1 MTVMQTT
8 VTRAKPGRRH
18 DAVALALEAAKLL
31 ERHGAD
37 DSRFLVAQCAGE
49 ATGSHIFTTEF
60 ENGEAW
66 GTFTDSL
73 YADAELEALMDRI
86 QRDDS
91 PVVMEAMSV
100 GTEIPLGREGP
111 TERGAVVEAYVSRIV
126 PGRFAGALQ
135 LATTVFDFV
144 ERHGATNCR
153 LSQLNSAG
161 SLSEC
166 VVASWELESMRALG
180 ALGDAYGSEP
190 EGQRIMEMLTGTDG
204 PVVTVSSGIYAEIPL

>member
-18 DAVALALEAAKLL
+18 DAVAVALEASKLL

-49 ATGSHIFTTEF
+49 ATGSNVFTTEF

-73 YADAELEALMDRI
+73 YADAELEALMDRVD
-86 QRDDS
+86 RDDS
-91 PVVMEAMSV
+91 PVIMEAMSLA
-100 GTEIPLGREGP
+100 TEIPLGRDGP
-111 TERGAVVEAYVSRIV
+111 TERGAVVEAYISRV
-126 PGRFAGALQ
+126 LPGRFAGALE

-161 SLSEC
+161 SLTEC
-166 VVASWELESMRALG
+166 LVASWELESMRALG
-180 ALGDAYGSEP
+180 ALGDAYGGEP
-190 EGQRIMEMLTGTDG
+190 DGQRIMEMLTGTDG
-204 PVVTVSSGIYAEIPL
+204 PIVAVSSGIYAEIPL

>member
-18 DAVALALEAAKLL
+18 DAIAVALEASKLL

-37 DSRFLVAQCAGE
+37 DSRFLVAQVAGE
-49 ATGSHIFTTEF
+49 ATGSNVFTTEF

-66 GTFTDSL
+66 GEFTDSL
-73 YADAELEALMDRI
+73 YADAELDALMDRI
-86 QRDDS
+86 ERDDS
-91 PVVMEAMSV
+91 PIVMEAMSV
-100 GTEIPLGREGP
+100 GSVIPLGRDGP
-111 TERGAVVEAYVSRIV
+111 TTRGAIIEAYISRVV
-126 PGRFAGALQ
+126 PGRFTGALE

-161 SLSEC
+161 SLTEC
-166 VVASWELESMRALG
+166 LVASWELPNMKKLG
-180 ALGDAYGSEP
+180 ALGDAFGSDP
-190 EGQRIMEMLTGTDG
+190 GGQGIMEILTGTNG
-204 PVVTVSSGIYAEIPL
+204 PIVAVSSGIYAEIPL